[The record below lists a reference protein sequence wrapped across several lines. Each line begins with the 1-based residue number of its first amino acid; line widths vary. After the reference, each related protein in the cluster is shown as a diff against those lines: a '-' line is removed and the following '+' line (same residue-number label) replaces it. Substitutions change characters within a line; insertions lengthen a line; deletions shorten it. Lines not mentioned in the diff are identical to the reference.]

1 MINYVGKK
9 AVKAT
14 PMTRAEYNIYR
25 GWELPADE
33 NGADE
38 GMLVEYIDGGK
49 SNHPDHVGYISWSPK
64 DVFEKAYKVAETYL
78 DRLCNEI
85 VELSSNLDKLYE
97 FITNNPAFANV
108 DTVEQ
113 ALLKK
118 QYVAMA
124 QYQQMLVLR
133 PGAYCPPAWLA
144 KALPVEKTPYDR
156 VQVLLNSC
164 IPIFTR
170 VEGTTKTY
178 CDLQMPNG
186 FVIGSGFSACV
197 NPADYNQE
205 LGEKYAKERAL
216 ADAENNLWQ
225 CEGYARAM
233 LYTA

>member
-1 MINYVGKK
+1 MLNYVGKK
-9 AVKAT
+9 AIKAT
-14 PMTRAEYNIYR
+14 PMTRGEYNKVQ
-25 GWELPADE
+25 GWTIPEGE
-33 NGADE
+33 NPEDAGY
-38 GMLVEYIDGGK
+38 LVMYLDGGK
-49 SNHPDHVGYISWSPK
+49 PNHPDFEHYISWSPK
-64 DVFEKAYKVAETYL
+64 DVFERSYAVSETYL

-85 VELSSNLDKLYE
+85 VELSSNLAKLYE

-118 QYVAMA
+118 QYVAMS
-124 QYQQMLVLR
+124 QYQQVLLLR
-133 PGAYCPPAWLA
+133 ADAYCPPVWLA
-144 KALPVEKTPYDR
+144 KSLPVEKTPYDR
-156 VQVLLNSC
+156 VQTLLNSC
-164 IPIFTR
+164 TPIFTR

-178 CDLQMPNG
+178 CDLKMPNG